1 MNLLICCTCFWK
13 TAFPCLCWGVIGLIA
28 LYFILKFLALPCL
41 TNRHE
46 RKMKEEAFK
55 REKEWNNLINIK
67 ASTDETLNDKIKN
80 LTTSIEK
87 LKKELESEKNNKGLL
102 EKQLKLYSDIF
113 EKLNVEIR
121 PKEK

>member
-13 TAFPCLCWGVIGLIA
+13 TDFPCLCWGVIGLIA
-28 LYFILKFLALPCL
+28 LYFILKFIVLPCL
-41 TNRHE
+41 TNYHE
-46 RKMKEEAFK
+46 RKMKEEAFE
-55 REKEWNNLINIK
+55 REKNWNYLINIK
-67 ASTDETLNDKIKN
+67 ASTDEALHKTIDN

-87 LKKELESEKNNKGLL
+87 LKKELESEKNNKDLL

-113 EKLNVEIR
+113 KKLNVEIK